1 MLVERPTSLV
11 LGSKQLQTP
20 TYFPSISSVKTSLRP
35 LDYLSVLSTSSGL
48 TDKYLAS
55 AFDLLPLN
63 NVFNARQCIAAMRI
77 SGGVVLMDSGNY
89 ESFWKDA
96 QGVWKQADFHAALE
110 AFPCDLA
117 FGFDE
122 QAPPEDEL
130 EHVALVVARWELDQ
144 RKAGACRVIPI
155 VHASQSALP
164 ELCRKVAEQTGIE
177 FIAVAERRL
186 GDGLMARAQTIRA
199 IRQSL
204 DSLGRYV
211 FLHVLGTGNP
221 ISLAV
226 FSIEGADSFDGLEW
240 CQTVVDHESGLL
252 FHLSQA
258 DFFIGQ
264 TAWSDADIPYRI
276 KVLAHNL
283 EFYRD
288 WMARLQRANTKELRV
303 EFCKFNLPNRI
314 YQMCSESLGWP
325 TV

>member
-1 MLVERPTSLV
+1 MLGERPSSLV
-11 LGSKQLQTP
+11 LGAKQLQTP
-20 TYFPSISSVKTSLRP
+20 TYFPSISSVKTPLRP
-35 LDYLSVLSTSSGL
+35 LDYLSVLSTTSGL

-55 AFDLLPLN
+55 AFDLLPLKEGA
-63 NVFNARQCIAAMRI
+63 NARQYIDATRD

-89 ESFWKDA
+89 ESFWKDT
-96 QGVWKQADFHAALE
+96 QGGWKQVDFHAALD

-122 QAPPEDEL
+122 QAPPADED
-130 EHVALVVARWELDQ
+130 EHVALVVSRWELDQ
-144 RKAGACRVIPI
+144 RKAGACRIIPI
-155 VHASQSALP
+155 VHGSQAALP

-186 GDGLMARAQTIRA
+186 GDGLIARAQTIKA

-221 ISLAV
+221 ISMAV

-264 TAWSDADIPYRI
+264 TAWSDADIPFRI
-276 KVLAHNL
+276 KVLVHNL

-288 WMARLQRANTKELRV
+288 WMARLQRANTKALRV
-303 EFCKFNLPNRI
+303 EFCKFNFPNRI
-314 YQMCSESLGWP
+314 YQMCSESFGWAE
-325 TV
+325 V

>member
-1 MLVERPTSLV
+1 LKD
-11 LGSKQLQTP
+11 GSDAKLC
-20 TYFPSISSVKTSLRP
+20 IDAARE
-35 LDYLSVLSTSSGL
+35 SG
-48 TDKYLAS
+48 Y
-55 AFDLLPLN
+55 
-63 NVFNARQCIAAMRI
+63 
-77 SGGVVLMDSGNY
+77 VVLMDSGNY
-89 ESFWKDA
+89 ESFWKRA
-96 QGVWKQADFHAALE
+96 QGTWKQADFHAALD

-122 QAPPEDEL
+122 QAPPDDER

-144 RKAGACRVIPI
+144 RRAADCRIIPI
-155 VHASQSALP
+155 VHGSQTELP
-164 ELCRKVAEQTGIE
+164 ELCRKVAEQTGVE
-177 FIAVAERRL
+177 FISVAERRL
-186 GDGLMARAQTIRA
+186 GEGLLARARTIRA
-199 IRQSL
+199 IRQAL

-211 FLHVLGTGNP
+211 FLHILGTGNP

-264 TAWSDADIPYRI
+264 SAWSGDDVPFRI

-288 WMARLQRANTKELRV
+288 WMSRLQRANTKELRV
-303 EFCKFNLPNRI
+303 KFCKFNFPNRI
-314 YQMCSESLGWP
+314 YKMCSESFGWP
-325 TV
+325 AV